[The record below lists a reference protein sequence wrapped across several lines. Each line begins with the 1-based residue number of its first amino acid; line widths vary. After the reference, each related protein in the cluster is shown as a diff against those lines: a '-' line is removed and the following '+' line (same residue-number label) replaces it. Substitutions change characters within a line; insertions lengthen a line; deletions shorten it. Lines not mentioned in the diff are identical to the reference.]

1 MQTRLRATPTK
12 SADMKTIGDQAK
24 AFRVA
29 RGWSVKEMAAACKT
43 SRQNIET
50 LEAKGD
56 RVPRYVKEL
65 AHVMGTTVDTLMEG
79 RYRVGVAPIA
89 QVPATPTVQPQESL
103 LEPDEITLALRVLAR
118 AVTGVD
124 KATQAAVT
132 HLVSM
137 LLAEPDQ
144 YVNIAQT
151 IGKLLPTS
159 QAARRLHD
167 DGPRGGLIL
176 DLPGGGLNPSEQ
188 RVSDQKRAKR

>member
-1 MQTRLRATPTK
+1 
-12 SADMKTIGDQAK
+12 MKTIGDQAK

-56 RVPRYVKEL
+56 RVPRYIKEL

-79 RYRVGVAPIA
+79 RYRVDGASKA
-89 QVPATPTVQPQESL
+89 ATPTLSPPAMDRALQ
-103 LEPDEITLALRVLAR
+103 EPDEIARALGVLAQ

-132 HLVSM
+132 HLFAM
-137 LLAEPDQ
+137 LVAEPDQ
-144 YVNIAQT
+144 YVNIANT
-151 IGKLLPTS
+151 VCRLLPT
-159 QAARRLHD
+159 APVARRLHD
-167 DGPRGGLIL
+167 DASGGGLIL
-176 DLPGGGLNPSEQ
+176 GLPGGGLNPSEQ